1 LTIGH
6 LKSLALDPTL
16 PLNIFQNFG
25 NVLEGSQDATQN
37 IGIFSYQS
45 NVAVRNSVFSNI
57 GFYNPMNTAQ
67 NSNAVGIRARSN
79 TTEIK

>member
-1 LTIGH
+1 
-6 LKSLALDPTL
+6 
-16 PLNIFQNFG
+16 
-25 NVLEGSQDATQN
+25 LEGSQDATQN